1 MLKIAFPTQD
11 NTLEPGQATISAHFG
26 RAPYFIVATL
36 DDSADPQFEQ
46 RSKAY
51 HGRGEHEQH
60 DHHSHNHAGM
70 FGPIADCQV
79 LIAGGMGQP
88 AYDNAVAAGLT
99 VILTAERSVTAALAG
114 FRANT
119 LISDTRRIHAA
130 H

>member
-11 NTLEPGQATISAHFG
+11 NTVEPGQAAISAHFG
-26 RAPYFIVATL
+26 RAPYFIVVTL
-36 DDSADPQFEQ
+36 DDSAEPQFEQ

-51 HGRGEHEQH
+51 HGNGQHEPH
-60 DHHSHNHAGM
+60 DPHTHNHAGM
-70 FGPIADCQV
+70 VGPIADCQV

-88 AYDNAVAAGLT
+88 AYDTAVAAGLT
-99 VILTAERSVTAALAG
+99 VILTGERSVAAALAA

-119 LISDTRRIHAA
+119 LITERRRIHAA

>member
-1 MLKIAFPTQD
+1 MLKIAFPIQD
-11 NTLEPGQATISAHFG
+11 HTVEPDQATISAHFG

-36 DDSADPQFEQ
+36 DEASAPQFEQ

-51 HGRGEHEQH
+51 HGSDEHEQH
-60 DHHSHNHAGM
+60 DHHNHNHAGM
-70 FGPIADCQV
+70 VGPIADCQV
-79 LIAGGMGQP
+79 LIAGGMGRP

-99 VILTAERSVTAALAG
+99 VILTGERSVAAALAA
-114 FRANT
+114 FRTNT